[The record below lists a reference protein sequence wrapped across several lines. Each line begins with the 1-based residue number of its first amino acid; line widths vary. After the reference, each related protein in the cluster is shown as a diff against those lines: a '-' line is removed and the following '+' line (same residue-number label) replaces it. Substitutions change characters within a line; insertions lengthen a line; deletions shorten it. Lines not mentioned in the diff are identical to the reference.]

1 MIALHM
7 RANGYSPNAVLSAIR
22 ECAPTIRT
30 GTDKRRNWDAYAER
44 TTNYAFGF
52 AGDRDLM
59 KNERYRKLWLKI
71 EDRVS
76 NKINLRNFHQL
87 PKLSIQIKQLGIG
100 IFHPLTRNSDLE
112 QGLKSDDNLR
122 LPYGY
127 CTRFLYI
134 FEDLL

>member
-76 NKINLRNFHQL
+76 NKINLRNL
-87 PKLSIQIKQLGIG
+87 
-100 IFHPLTRNSDLE
+100 
-112 QGLKSDDNLR
+112 
-122 LPYGY
+122 
-127 CTRFLYI
+127 C
-134 FEDLL
+134 